1 MKYEVKKY
9 MRDLMV
15 EITSAKSGDQ
25 TLKIENYYIHSK
37 YNPVREAEQFAAK
50 NFEQGKI
57 HIILGHGLG
66 YYTEAFKQHSDNTDL
81 IIMEPIEQFSHDEN
95 VNYIENED
103 AIKKVVNKYINKI
116 CDINII
122 TIPNYEKFFLDM
134 KELVIKVVRDQLEIL
149 KIFENT
155 VNNQTDLWQENFIR
169 NLAFVH
175 KDYDIHSLYQTCEL
189 PIVIASGGPS
199 LDKQIPLMKKYKD
212 QFILIAAGSTITSL
226 VKHELE
232 PDYVIVMDGKLNNYK
247 LFEDL
252 QLKRAKLI
260 YGLVTHFK
268 IRETYPQQCF
278 HYFTSECLGLENA
291 YKQFTECEPLYLHGG
306 GSVSSYALSFA
317 RYISSGPI
325 TFVGQDL
332 AYTDGISHAQ
342 SSKKIFKI
350 SDTFKKSQGLFE
362 TVGYN
367 GGNVLTSHSF
377 LAMKHVIEIILEEFE
392 YRETIFNSTESGLNI
407 DGIENL
413 KFQQF
418 IERYI
423 KDSNSN
429 KKNDLQLNNYI
440 KNENIL
446 QGLNNEIDNL
456 NKALRI
462 LNDSRILLVS
472 TKSSTTFSVSVL
484 KKLDSNDKKINEAIR
499 DSLINVSAQM
509 IMLKYNSIENST
521 FLSEQY
527 ESIYYKNMG
536 LIENLILLIQTSMT
550 YMKAAIHF
558 INEGS

>member
-1 MKYEVKKY
+1 MIE
-9 MRDLMV
+9 M
-15 EITSAKSGDQ
+15 TSTKSGDQ

-57 HIILGHGLG
+57 HILLGHGLG

-95 VNYIENED
+95 VHYIDNEE
-103 AIKKVVNKYINKI
+103 AIKKIVSKYINKV

-122 TIPNYEKFFLDM
+122 TIPNYEKFFLEL
-134 KELVIKVVRDQLEIL
+134 KEIVIKVVQDQLEIL

-155 VNNQTDLWQENFIR
+155 INNQTNLWQENFIR
-169 NLAFVH
+169 NLSFLH

-199 LDKQIPLMKKYKD
+199 LDKQIPLMKKYRD

-226 VKHELE
+226 VKHGLE

-291 YKQFTECEPLYLHGG
+291 YNQFTKHEPLYLAGG

-317 RYISSGPI
+317 RYISSGPV

-332 AYTDGISHAQ
+332 AYTNGISHAQ

-350 SDTFKKSQGLFE
+350 SDAFKKSQGLFE

-367 GGNVLTSHSF
+367 GENVLTSHSF
-377 LAMKHVIEIILEEFE
+377 LAMKHVIETILENFK
-392 YRETIFNSTESGLNI
+392 YTETIFNSTEAGLNI

-413 KFQQF
+413 KFQHF
-418 IERYI
+418 IEQYI
-423 KDSNSN
+423 AESNEE
-429 KKNDLQLNNYI
+429 KELQLENYI
-440 KNENIL
+440 RNENIL
-446 QGLNNEIDNL
+446 QGLSNEIDNL
-456 NKALRI
+456 NIALRI
-462 LNDSRILLVS
+462 LNDSRTLLFS
-472 TKSSTTFSVSVL
+472 TKSSTKFSVSVL
-484 KKLDSNDKKINEAIR
+484 KKLDNNDLKINEAIK
-499 DSLINVSAQM
+499 DSLINISAQI
-509 IMLKYNSIENST
+509 IMLKYNKIEDFT
-521 FLSEQY
+521 FLSEKEQY
-527 ESIYYKNMG
+527 EAIYNKNMG
-536 LIENLILLIQTSMT
+536 IIEDLISLIQLCKN
-550 YMKAAIHF
+550 YMKEAIHF
-558 INEGS
+558 INEGSWGYYGKSR